1 MNAQEILKNSN
12 IEYWKT
18 LAKLTTDPGGTMKPN
33 KETYFRKELINRET
47 GERYHQTREKL
58 KNGYYKTTTRY
69 SSKLIT
75 VEYEVIR

>member
-1 MNAQEILKNSN
+1 
-12 IEYWKT
+12 
-18 LAKLTTDPGGTMKPN
+18 MKHN

-58 KNGYYKTTTRY
+58 KNGYYKITTRY